1 MTQKEKIEILE
12 KENSRLQTEIDS
24 LKSNSTD
31 VNQKYKELAELKEK
45 WENEISEMK
54 KLREKYKTLVND
66 YQKLI
71 SLKKMISD

>member
-12 KENSRLQTEIDS
+12 KENSRLQTDIDS
-24 LKSNSTD
+24 LKSSSTD

-54 KLREKYKTLVND
+54 KLRKKYKTLVND

>member
-12 KENSRLQTEIDS
+12 KENSRLQAEIDN
-24 LKSNSTD
+24 LKNNSGNVD
-31 VNQKYKELAELKEK
+31 EKYKELAELKEK
-45 WENEISEMK
+45 WKNEISEMN
-54 KLREKYKTLVND
+54 KLRKKYKTLIND